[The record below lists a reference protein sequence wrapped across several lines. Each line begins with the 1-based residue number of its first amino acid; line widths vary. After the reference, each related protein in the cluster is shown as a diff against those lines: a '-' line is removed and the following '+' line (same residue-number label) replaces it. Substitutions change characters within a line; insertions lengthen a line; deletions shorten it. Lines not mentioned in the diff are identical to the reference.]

1 MISANAICPHCKTR
15 GGEVLLD
22 IGGVEEIECY
32 QCGSIWQ
39 RVRPDVIHSD
49 PLTHYVQTGECQ

>member
-22 IGGVEEIECY
+22 IGGVEEIEGY
-32 QCGSIWQ
+32 
-39 RVRPDVIHSD
+39 
-49 PLTHYVQTGECQ
+49 